1 MAWVPVDRAEAG
13 MALISP
19 VTDRMGRLLIPA
31 GAELSSRHVQALAAW
46 GVDQIEIESD
56 EPPEP
61 EVEISPEIEGRAR
74 TEMADVFRNAGDD
87 HPFLVGLEELAV
99 ARRARALARASVG
112 GGS

>member
-13 MALISP
+13 MALLSP

-31 GAELSSRHVQALAAW
+31 GAELSARHVNALAAW

-61 EVEISPEIEGRAR
+61 EVEISPEMEGRAR
-74 TEMADVFRNAGDD
+74 TEIADVFRHAGDD
-87 HPFLVGLEELAV
+87 HPFVAGLRELAV
-99 ARRARALARASVG
+99 ARRARALAQASAG
-112 GGS
+112 GAS